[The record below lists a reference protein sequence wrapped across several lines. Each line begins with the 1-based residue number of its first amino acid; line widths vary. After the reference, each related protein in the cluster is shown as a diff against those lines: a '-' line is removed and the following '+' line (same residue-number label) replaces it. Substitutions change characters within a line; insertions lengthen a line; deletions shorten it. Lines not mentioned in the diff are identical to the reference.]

1 MSLSVAG
8 ALVELKLLDKR
19 IDKAITSGM
28 FVSHREGNDLPNGYK
43 TLDELETKI
52 KSSEQSVLDLIE
64 RRNKIKSAIVVS
76 NATTTVAVGGVNMT
90 VAEAIE
96 RKSSIDYERELLME
110 YKRQLANNLR
120 MVDGINKDVER
131 RADAMVQTYLGNDKS
146 KADEA
151 ETIRKNF
158 IESKVATLVDVLD
171 IKSKIEQLEESID
184 IFESEVDLVLST
196 SNAVTM
202 LEL

>member
-1 MSLSVAG
+1 MTLSVAG

-19 IDKAITSGM
+19 IAKATSTGI
-28 FVSHREGNDLPNGYK
+28 FVSYQEGNDLPKGYK
-43 TLDELETKI
+43 TLNELEDKI
-52 KSSEQSVLDLIE
+52 KSSEQSVMDLIE

-76 NATTTVAVGGVNMT
+76 NATTTVHIGGVAMT

-96 RKSSIDYERELLME
+96 RKSSIEYEYGLLNE
-110 YKRQLANNLR
+110 YKRQLANALR

-158 IESKVATLVDVLD
+158 IESKVAKLVDVLD
-171 IKSKIEQLEESID
+171 IKAKIEQLEESID
-184 IFESEVDLVLST
+184 TFEAEVDLVLST

-202 LEL
+202 LEV

>member
-1 MSLSVAG
+1 MALSVAG

-19 IDKAITSGM
+19 IDKATMSGV
-28 FVSHREGNDLPNGYK
+28 FVSFQEGKDLPNGYK

-76 NATTTVAVGGVNMT
+76 NATTMVAIGGVNMT

-96 RKSSIDYERELLME
+96 RKSSIDYERDLLME
-110 YKRQLANNLR
+110 YKRQLANALR
-120 MVDGINKDVER
+120 MVDGVNKDVER

-158 IESKVATLVDVLD
+158 IESKVATLVDTIN
-171 IKSKIEQLEESID
+171 IKEKIERLEESID
-184 IFESEVDLVLST
+184 AFESEVDLVLST